1 MFETYEYSDKK
12 KEKEKRKQQFS
23 VNYFGVLLTL
33 GLNLL
38 FYVIA
43 LVGAFSLKSGNLMI
57 ATWPIAGVLLVEVIF
72 VGLAAIFEIVKP
84 RSVQNLFKASI
95 FKSVARLSGF
105 LVGIGLIVYGVIAG
119 REQGPQNAVAY
130 LTSTYGGVAIIF
142 GLPMF
147 IWSILHLSTASQIS
161 KDVPHAYKKEKDDD
175 VVVDAEK
182 TSSETANEKSNSTQD
197 AIEVEVHD
205 INEA

>member
-23 VNYFGVLLTL
+23 MNYFGVLLTL

-57 ATWPIAGVLLVEVIF
+57 ATWPIAGALLIEVVF

-84 RSVQNLFKASI
+84 KSVQNLFKASI
-95 FKSVARLSGF
+95 FKSIARLSGF
-105 LVGIGLIVYGVIAG
+105 LVGVGLIVYGVIAG

-147 IWSILHLSTASQIS
+147 IWSVFHLSAVSQIS
-161 KDVPHAYKKEKDDD
+161 KDVPHTYKRDKDED
-175 VVVDAEK
+175 VVVDVKE
-182 TSSETANEKSNSTQD
+182 SQSEATNEKSNSTQD